1 MPSTPRPTSA
11 VPGRASRTA
20 WSCSPGCCIRRRSP
34 AYRSRAGP
42 ARWEADVSRPQ
53 DVLVAWSG
61 GKDSALALREIV
73 HDGRYRVAA
82 LLTTV
87 TREYDRISMHGVRRT
102 LLERQAASLGL
113 PLEQVVIS
121 PGATN
126 DEYEGKMASTL
137 EALRDRMP
145 GLDTVVF
152 GDLFLA
158 DIRAYRERML
168 ARTGMR
174 ALFPLWLR
182 DTRALAHE
190 FVRLGYRAVLVCV
203 DADQLTPE
211 FAGREFDADLLR
223 DIPSTVDPCGENGE
237 FHTFVYAGPGFRH
250 AVRHARGPVVVRDRR
265 FVYCDLVETDAR

>member
-1 MPSTPRPTSA
+1 MSH
-11 VPGRASRTA
+11 
-20 WSCSPGCCIRRRSP
+20 
-34 AYRSRAGP
+34 
-42 ARWEADVSRPQ
+42 PQ
-53 DVLVAWSG
+53 DVLLAWSG

-87 TREYDRISMHGVRRT
+87 TGEYDRISMHGVRRT
-102 LLERQAASLGL
+102 LLERQAESLRL

-126 DEYEGKMASTL
+126 DEYEGKMAATL
-137 EALRDRMP
+137 QGLRERVP

-168 ARTGMR
+168 GRIGMR

-182 DTRALAHE
+182 DTRVLAHE

-203 DADQLTPE
+203 DADQLAGE
-211 FAGREFDADLLR
+211 FAGREFDAELLR

-265 FVYCDLVETDAR
+265 FVYCDLVETAAR

>member
-1 MPSTPRPTSA
+1 MS
-11 VPGRASRTA
+11 G
-20 WSCSPGCCIRRRSP
+20 
-34 AYRSRAGP
+34 
-42 ARWEADVSRPQ
+42 PQ

-73 HDGRYRVAA
+73 RDGRYRVAA